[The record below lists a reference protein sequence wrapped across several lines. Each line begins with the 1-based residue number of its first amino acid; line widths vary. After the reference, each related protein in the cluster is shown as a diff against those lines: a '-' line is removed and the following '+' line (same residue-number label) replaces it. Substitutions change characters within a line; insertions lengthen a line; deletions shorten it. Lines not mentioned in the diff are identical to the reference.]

1 MRSPTQAATKVLW
14 KFFFASAGVMAL
26 AALTVVSALTT
37 AQAQGP
43 VAQSQA
49 VPQWQIDAGGK
60 MAFEISSV
68 KRNMMPPS
76 PSTVNSNIPLGAMDV
91 FTPTGGLFSATNVTL
106 IEYLTLAYKIFP
118 AQLPGVV
125 SQLPKWASN
134 NRYDIQARASG
145 NPTKDQFRL
154 MMQALL
160 ADRFKLAIHYETRQI
175 PVLALVLDKP
185 GKLGPKLL
193 PHPEGSSCS
202 NAPQPPSSDGATVV
216 GGYPELCG
224 VIAFLQPSA
233 PGRTRL
239 GGRNVSL
246 AMFGARMTNAQT
258 GMDRPVTDKTGLGG
272 KFDFVVEYSPQVNG
286 SQPPNADFQP
296 DPAGPTFFEALKDQL
311 GLKLESQMGP
321 VEVLVIDHVEEP
333 SPN

>member
-1 MRSPTQAATKVLW
+1 LERLMMSPVEEGPTARR
-14 KFFFASAGVMAL
+14 KFFFAAALAMAL
-26 AALTVVSALTT
+26 TALATVWG
-37 AQAQGP
+37 QAP
-43 VAQSQA
+43 AAQSPTI
-49 VPQWQIDAGGK
+49 PQWQIDAGGK
-60 MAFEISSV
+60 MGFDVSSV

-91 FTPTGGLFSATNVTL
+91 FTPTGGLFSATDVTL
-106 IEYLTLAYKIFP
+106 IEYLTLAYKIYP

-134 NRYDIQARASG
+134 NRYDIQARSSG

-160 ADRFKLAIHYETRQI
+160 ADRFKLTIHYETRQI

-202 NAPQPPSSDGATVV
+202 NAPPPPRSDGATVA

-233 PGRTRL
+233 PGRTRM
-239 GGRNVSL
+239 GGRNASL
-246 AMFGARMTNAQT
+246 AMFGSRMTNAQT
-258 GMDRPVTDKTGLGG
+258 GMDRPVIDKTGLGG
-272 KFDFVVEYSPQVNG
+272 KFDFVVEYSPQPNG
-286 SQPPNADFQP
+286 SPPPNADFQL
-296 DPAGPTFFEALKDQL
+296 DPTGPTFMEALKDQL
-311 GLKLESQMGP
+311 GLKLESQTGP
-321 VEVLVIDHVEEP
+321 VEVLIVDHIEEP

>member
-1 MRSPTQAATKVLW
+1 MRSPAEGASKAHRKFLFAAASVVTLASLAFVATLAATW
-14 KFFFASAGVMAL
+14 
-26 AALTVVSALTT
+26 
-37 AQAQGP
+37 AQGRL
-43 VAQSQA
+43 AQSAA
-49 VPQWQIDAGGK
+49 VPQWQLDAGGK
-60 MAFEISSV
+60 MAFDISSV

-91 FTPTGGLFSATNVTL
+91 FSPTGGLFSATNVTL

-125 SQLPKWASN
+125 SQLPKWASS

-154 MMQALL
+154 MMQTLL
-160 ADRFKLAIHYETRQI
+160 ADRFKLAIHYEARQI
-175 PVLALVLDKP
+175 PVLALVLDRP
-185 GKLGPKLL
+185 GKLGTKLL

-202 NAPQPPSSDGATVV
+202 NATPPSSSDGATVA

-233 PGRTRL
+233 PGRTRV

-246 AMFGARMTNAQT
+246 AMFGSRMTSAQT
-258 GMDRPVTDKTGLGG
+258 GMDRPVIDKTGLGG
-272 KFDFVVEYSPQVNG
+272 KFDFFVEYSPQPNG
-286 SQPPNADFQP
+286 PLPPNADFQP
-296 DPAGPTFFEALKDQL
+296 DPTGPTFMEALKDQL
-311 GLKLESQMGP
+311 GLKLESQTGP
-321 VEVLVIDHVEEP
+321 IEVLVIDHVEEP

>member
-1 MRSPTQAATKVLW
+1 MKNPAEEAPKAHRKFIFAA
-14 KFFFASAGVMAL
+14 ASVVTLALLAVMGM
-26 AALTVVSALTT
+26 LTASR
-37 AQAQGP
+37 AQGRLP
-43 VAQSQA
+43 QSA
-49 VPQWQIDAGGK
+49 AIPQWQLDAGGK

-118 AQLPGVV
+118 AQLPGIV
-125 SQLPKWASN
+125 SQLPKWASS

-160 ADRFKLAIHYETRQI
+160 TDRFKLAIHYEARQI

-202 NAPQPPSSDGATVV
+202 NAPQPPSSDGATVA
-216 GGYPELCG
+216 GDYPELCG